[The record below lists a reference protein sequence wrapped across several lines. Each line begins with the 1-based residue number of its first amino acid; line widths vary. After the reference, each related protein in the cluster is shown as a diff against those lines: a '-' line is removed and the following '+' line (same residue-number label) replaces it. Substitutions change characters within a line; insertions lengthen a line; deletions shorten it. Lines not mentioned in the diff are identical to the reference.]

1 MLLVAFAAGKM
12 RFLVQ
17 PYVLKPNGNVFDE
30 IRNFFIDGEWA
41 YSVYTDGVDYEG
53 FWEQPEGKL
62 KEACK
67 KLPGTEVLWGIMGF
81 LFPIFCSYF
90 FCLIFE
96 VPPRSKPSTVY

>member
-1 MLLVAFAAGKM
+1 M
-12 RFLVQ
+12 Q

-67 KLPGTEVLWGIMGF
+67 KLPGCTEVL
-81 LFPIFCSYF
+81 
-90 FCLIFE
+90 
-96 VPPRSKPSTVY
+96 

>member
-67 KLPGTEVLWGIMGF
+67 KLPGTEVL
-81 LFPIFCSYF
+81 
-90 FCLIFE
+90 
-96 VPPRSKPSTVY
+96 

>member
-1 MLLVAFAAGKM
+1 M
-12 RFLVQ
+12 Q

-67 KLPGTEVLWGIMGF
+67 KCLRCRRTQENR
-81 LFPIFCSYF
+81 LFFSMM
-90 FCLIFE
+90 FE
-96 VPPRSKPSTVY
+96 TTHMNII